1 MLYALLQLDPAVFFS
16 SSFWALFYT
25 DSLLIIHQ
33 ENTPQ
38 IQPTTTEILNSYILI
53 CYLFINFSYDL
64 HNVYAKIV
72 KLWWKHQ
79 TAATLWLFEYCQRTI
94 RFIPLLKQTS
104 IL

>member
-16 SSFWALFYT
+16 SLFWALFYT

-38 IQPTTTEILNSYILI
+38 IQPSTTETLNSYILI

-64 HNVYAKIV
+64 HKETPNSSHIVVNLNSANVRSD
-72 KLWWKHQ
+72 H
-79 TAATLWLFEYCQRTI
+79 I
-94 RFIPLLKQTS
+94 RFIPLLEQTS